1 MVWPIMSGRS
11 DSGCNVRDAAMGSQ
25 RGAHRWKQERANPAI
40 SGFPKPLPTQWSK
53 RVPPQQPQVDDLIG
67 REIRVRGGH
76 AGIPSEATVNDDRR
90 TKQPPPSV
98 AFSAHIY
105 LKLTVRS
112 ARIRRHVYIEAACVY
127 IHADCVVTRLE

>member
-1 MVWPIMSGRS
+1 MDFAASAAYEPYDGVV
-11 DSGCNVRDAAMGSQ
+11 NVVG
-25 RGAHRWKQERANPAI
+25 NPSPTI
-40 SGFPKPLPTQWSK
+40 SGFPKPLPTRWSK

-98 AFSAHIY
+98 SFSAHIY

-112 ARIRRHVYIEAACVY
+112 TRIRRHVYIEAACVY
-127 IHADCVVTRLE
+127 IHTDCVVTRLEVPKCHRSP